1 MMKKAQQGFTL
12 IELMIVVAIIGILA
26 AIAVPAY
33 QDYIVR
39 AKVSEVMGIA
49 AKDKTTVSEYFV
61 SMGGMPADATTAGVS
76 SDAAQS
82 TYISG
87 IVYGVAGSVATVTY
101 TLTNLNAA
109 VDTND
114 VAFIGTGSASG
125 VGWICNGAATTVPSK
140 YLPANCR

>member
-1 MMKKAQQGFTL
+1 MKKAQQGFTL

-49 AKDKTTVSEYFV
+49 AKDKTSVSEYFV
-61 SMGGMPADATTAGVS
+61 SMGSMPANSTTAGVS
-76 SDAAQS
+76 TDASQS
-82 TYISG
+82 TYIST
-87 IVYGVAGSVATVTY
+87 IAYSVAGSVATVTY
-101 TLTNLNAA
+101 TLDNLNSA
-109 VDTND
+109 VDTKNI
-114 VAFIGTGSASG
+114 AFVGTGTTSG
-125 VGWICNGAATTVPSK
+125 VTWACNTSSTTVPSK